1 MVLIKIIILSR
12 GDRMNLQRTF
22 IMLKPD
28 GVKRG
33 LIGEIIKRFEQKG
46 FTLLN
51 AQLMTVNRTK
61 AEYHY
66 MEHQNK
72 PFFGEL
78 VEFITSGP
86 VFAMVWEGENII
98 EVSRLMIGKTSPS
111 EAMPGTIRGDFAST
125 KEENVI
131 HGSDSLLSAE
141 REIENFFGLL
151 KKHISEDDFPFE
163 NRQSV

>member
-1 MVLIKIIILSR
+1 MS
-12 GDRMNLQRTF
+12 MQRTF
-22 IMLKPD
+22 LMVKPD

-33 LIGEIIKRFEQKG
+33 LIGEIMKRFEQKG

-51 AQLMTVNRTK
+51 AELMTVDRAK
-61 AEYHY
+61 AENHY
-66 MEHQNK
+66 FEHQDK

-78 VEFITSGP
+78 VNFITSGP

-98 EVSRLMIGKTSPS
+98 EVSRTMIGKTSPL
-111 EAMPGTIRGDFAST
+111 EALPGTIRGDFACM

-141 REIENFFGLL
+141 REIANFFDLL
-151 KKHISEDDFPFE
+151 SIRSLDQDYPYDERK
-163 NRQSV
+163 SV

>member
-1 MVLIKIIILSR
+1 MP
-12 GDRMNLQRTF
+12 MQRTF
-22 IMLKPD
+22 LMVKPD

-33 LIGEIIKRFEQKG
+33 LIGEIMKRFEQKG

-51 AQLMTVNRTK
+51 AELMTVDQAK
-61 AEYHY
+61 AENHY
-66 MEHQNK
+66 FEHQDK

-78 VEFITSGP
+78 INFITSGP

-98 EVSRLMIGKTSPS
+98 EVSRTMIGKTSPL
-111 EAMPGTIRGDFAST
+111 EALPGTIRGDFACT

-141 REIENFFGLL
+141 REIANFFDLL
-151 KKHISEDDFPFE
+151 SIRSLDKDYPYDERK
-163 NRQSV
+163 SV